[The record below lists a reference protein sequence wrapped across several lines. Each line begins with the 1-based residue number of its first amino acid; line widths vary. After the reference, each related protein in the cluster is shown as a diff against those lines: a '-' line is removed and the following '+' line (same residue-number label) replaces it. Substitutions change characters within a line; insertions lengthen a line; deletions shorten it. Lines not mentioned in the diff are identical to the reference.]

1 MIIVVGHSGL
11 EIVRHE
17 DPAIAS
23 AVGGDGLEV
32 LSKYVVK
39 VWTVTIM
46 ARHEGW
52 SRRRPKDMKMTSVEK
67 TVSECGSAQLKGARE

>member
-32 LSKYVVK
+32 LDKYVVK
-39 VWTVTIM
+39 VWTATIM

-52 SRRRPKDMKMTSVEK
+52 PCRRPGDMKMTAVEK
-67 TVSECGSAQLKGARE
+67 ALNECGSAQLKGTRG